1 MFLLLFQN
9 YDKRFAIV
17 SLGKHGKSSHYRG
30 ALDCIRKI
38 YKTAGSRGFFQGA
51 SPLVFRDIPGFAV
64 YFASYEILLDALSQK
79 KSRTDMQP
87 LVTVFAGGLAG
98 MISWFSTF
106 PFDSIKSRMQAD
118 GNKGLFIYKGTADC
132 FLQTYRAGGLK
143 SFYAGLG
150 PCLLRAFPHNAV
162 LFLVYNLVSNWLG
175 ESHLNN
181 GHNLNVD

>member
-17 SLGKHGKSSHYRG
+17 SLGKHGKSSHYSG

-51 SPLVFRDIPGFAV
+51 TPLVFRDIPGFAV
-64 YFASYEILLDALSQK
+64 YFASYEILLDALSQR
-79 KSRTDMQP
+79 KSRIDMQP
-87 LVTVFAGGLAG
+87 LATVFAGGLAG

-106 PFDSIKSRMQAD
+106 PFDGIKSRMQAD